1 MLLWVL
7 WQWGGKRK
15 DCFQLRLWNLN
26 STSNSSVLSCWLSCQ
41 ISANQREA
49 ETSANVNKH
58 WKTGAKGND
67 IITND
72 ISVNQHFSSTFLCR
86 CSNSR
91 DVVARPPSFSHP
103 AARVPQRACSQ
114 AKNISSTFIHAKFH
128 GLHLIVHVI
137 PVILKPQSRVDINL
151 TGQAWISDLICFV
164 LAYVQPPPPLLSGGG
179 GGCTQARFV
188 RNS

>member
-15 DCFQLRLWNLN
+15 ESLQLRLWNLN
-26 STSNSSVLSCWLSCQ
+26 STSNSSVVSCWLSCQ
-41 ISANQREA
+41 ISANQRKA

-137 PVILKPQSRVDINL
+137 PVILKPQSRVNINL
-151 TGQAWISDLICFV
+151 AGQA
-164 LAYVQPPPPLLSGGG
+164 
-179 GGCTQARFV
+179 
-188 RNS
+188 

>member
-1 MLLWVL
+1 ML

-15 DCFQLRLWNLN
+15 ESLQLRLWNLN
-26 STSNSSVLSCWLSCQ
+26 STSNSSVFSCWLSCQ
-41 ISANQREA
+41 ILANQREV

-58 WKTGAKGND
+58 WKTRAKGYD
-67 IITND
+67 IITNV
-72 ISVNQHFSSTFLCR
+72 ISFNQHVSSTFLCR
-86 CSNSR
+86 YWNSR

-114 AKNISSTFIHAKFH
+114 VKNISSTFIHAKFH

-137 PVILKPQSRVDINL
+137 PVILKPQSCVYINL
-151 TGQAWISDLICFV
+151 AGQAWIGDLICFV
-164 LAYVQPPPPLLSGGG
+164 LAYVQPPSPPLSGGG
-179 GGCTQARFV
+179 GGCTQASFV